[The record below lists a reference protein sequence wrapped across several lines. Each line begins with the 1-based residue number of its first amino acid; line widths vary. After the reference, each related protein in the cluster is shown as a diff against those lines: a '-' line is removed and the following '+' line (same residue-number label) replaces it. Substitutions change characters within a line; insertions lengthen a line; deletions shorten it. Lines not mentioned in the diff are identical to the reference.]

1 MIFWDIVT
9 LIVLKKKEKEKEK
22 RRKEFVKKKDEWK
35 NDAFTFKNP
44 CNHHD
49 KVITITLDR
58 VFSCVNQSF
67 SMFYSTREIERATW
81 AYREAEETAD
91 SSMKSEISMEW
102 NRSRSQT
109 DKCICAIDGQ
119 ILFPP
124 SSLIVN
130 FEIVYP
136 IDSRPSA
143 SGSKPGCRAW
153 NIYPGMIDSSSK
165 SRHCLREI
173 PREIP
178 L

>member
-67 SMFYSTREIERATW
+67 SMFYSTREN
-81 AYREAEETAD
+81 RE
-91 SSMKSEISMEW
+91 SNVGVWKSGG
-102 NRSRSQT
+102 N
-109 DKCICAIDGQ
+109 C
-119 ILFPP
+119 
-124 SSLIVN
+124 
-130 FEIVYP
+130 
-136 IDSRPSA
+136 
-143 SGSKPGCRAW
+143 
-153 NIYPGMIDSSSK
+153 
-165 SRHCLREI
+165 
-173 PREIP
+173 
-178 L
+178 